1 MEKNWKKR
9 WMAGAMAFALCCT
22 TLLQTG
28 ASAVSAA
35 EVGGVSAQ
43 SETQI
48 EVQTETRPETQ
59 TEKNEEELIEETVAD
74 PELALMVTEGEAF
87 DIQNDFT
94 GLKLSDG
101 DHVELKKAAME
112 DGTVFDY
119 NHAGTYKCVYL
130 VTPASGE
137 AYLVARNI
145 TVTPREAETDGS
157 NGGQEQE
164 SGDDEPEAEPVLPTI
179 SPEDAAETLEEPEE
193 TEEPEEPEEE
203 EAEGF
208 SDEEPEDGSHQVDI
222 VQGNEFNIELDHED
236 GRYQT
241 GETVN
246 FSGDIPQGSLIAVG
260 TSLVE
265 ANQTENTEDLLY
277 AEVSYDEG
285 TNSFSFEMPEDDV
298 ALSVLYDQAEGGI
311 STVAASDGDLW
322 DDSTD
327 IEANTYYYY
336 SDGKLHPFDSVM
348 GQGGND
354 SYKYIRYKAGGKTY
368 TVYAYCMQHSK
379 QSPPSG
385 TTYKN
390 MVELDEGGDDRYLR
404 KAMFYGYGGPGWG
417 GTFNGYNIKSIMEK
431 YGCSSETRAMQ
442 HYLVD
447 YLYDGESGFGGSL
460 STTAKNMLKEIKAA
474 LAKMPDPTTMELTPG
489 LSASANGNQSPTFTW
504 KANAAFV
511 ITIHLENGVSL
522 VNETTGK
529 TGTGNVSVK
538 GGEKF
543 HLEATTQNIGS
554 LKGKYAITSNYPL
567 NFHAMLLKLANS
579 QDIGF
584 GYYTDTLELN
594 LEVDWPDEATVKI
607 IKKDKGSNALLA
619 GAVYGIYADEACTK
633 LIKEM
638 PATNAKGESE
648 VKITKTQDTVYLR
661 EISGPSGYV
670 LDTKAYGVKLVVGQT
685 ASKNLTDKE
694 QKGALTIYKEGE
706 VLTGATVTEDG
717 VTFAY
722 EKRKLKGAVYSVY
735 AGADIKSADGT
746 LIYKKGA
753 LVKDNLVTGDDGS
766 VTLKDLYL
774 GTYTITETKAPD
786 NYVCKGESKTVELVY
801 AGQTVE
807 VQTGSATFLNERQK
821 AAVSVEK
828 QDEETKN
835 PLSGGIY
842 GLYAAEDIKVDG
854 KTVVPKGTLIEKATT
869 GADGKAS
876 YKAELPINYSYS
888 IREIQA
894 PELYLRNSEDTYTF
908 NFKFT
913 NDKEEKVSFSH
924 TFTNKRVNATIDLV
938 KEDSETGNSA
948 QGDAVFEGAIYGLYA
963 REDVNHPDGRSGV
976 LYKKDEQVA
985 TLTTD
990 KEGKASVSN
999 LYLGKYYLKE
1009 ITPPA
1014 GYLLDEEEHDV
1025 NCDYEGDQVE
1035 TVKRNTVS
1043 KEDVIKQPF
1052 QLIKAADNDKT
1063 DADLLKGAGFSAYL
1077 ISSLTVKDD
1086 GSYDFT
1092 NATPIVLT
1100 EDGKTEMFTD
1110 ERGYACSI
1118 PIPYGRYIVRETT
1131 TPHNFMPVDD
1141 FIVTV
1146 TENSST
1152 PQVWRVL
1159 LDDEFKAKLKIVKQ
1173 DDETK
1178 QPVLLANTEF
1188 KVYDLDAKKYV
1199 EQVTT
1204 YPNTV
1209 VHKSYFTDE
1218 NGYLILPESLK
1229 CGNYRIEEVSAPDG
1243 YTQNTQYV
1251 EIKVDKNTAYQ
1262 MDSVSGDAIITVT
1275 YENHPVKGKLVIHK
1289 SGETLKSFKKDFVYE
1304 ETSLEGAEFEIYA
1317 AEDIF
1322 TPDHQVDEQGNRHVI
1337 YAKDTLVKTVTT
1349 NKNGEAVIKDLPLG
1363 KYRVK
1368 ETKAPAG
1375 FVLNPDS
1382 QEVSFIYKD
1391 QNTPEIEEKLEFSN
1405 ERQKVELSVEK
1416 QDAETGK
1423 ALKGANFGLYNKEA
1437 ISSGDKVIVK
1447 ADTLLQEI
1455 TSNEKGKA
1463 AFTLDLPLGR
1473 YYVKE
1478 LQAPAG
1484 YVSSDEILEFDATYQ
1499 GQNVKTIKL
1508 KSVKKNQPTTVE
1520 VTKADITTGTE
1531 LDGASMSVLDKDGN
1545 VIDSWTSVKDSPHV
1559 IKRLQVGKTY
1569 ILREELAPYGYL
1581 RATDVEFTISD
1592 TAEVQKVKMED
1603 EVPVAR
1609 LLVNKKGE
1617 FLDSV
1622 SLLDN
1627 AKGMIEHLFNYVTGN
1642 LTDVTFNVYA
1652 AEAIRAADGVSAD
1665 YYAADEL
1672 VGSITTDGNGIAQ
1685 MDNLPLGR
1693 YYIVEKETAH
1703 GYVLDNERRYV
1714 DLTYRDQDT
1723 PLVTYSADWQNA
1735 RQRVQVEVLKKEKD
1749 SDKVLSGAI
1758 FGLYAAD
1765 DIVSSKG
1772 KVLLAKDTL
1781 IELKTTDEDGKIQFV
1796 ADLPVDSRYYI
1807 KELAAPDGYVTDQ
1820 EPQEFTFEYQGSGT
1834 SVAEYAFTFEDE
1846 QTTVEL
1852 SKADLTDKKE
1862 LPGASL
1868 KVTDEDGNTVDE
1880 WVSKEEAHIIKGLIV
1895 GKKYKMT
1902 ETKPADGYVTA
1913 ESIEFTVENTKEV
1926 QKHQMLD
1933 DVTKVEISKKDITDS
1948 SEVPGAKLIILDKD
1962 GKKVESWTST
1972 DKPHMVEKL
1981 PVGEY
1986 TLREEQA
1993 PDGYLIAEDVK
2004 FTVKDTG
2011 KVQKVKMKDAHPY
2024 GKLVIKKTDSTSKAA
2039 LPGAEFELREKESGK
2054 VVEKL
2059 VTDKTGT
2066 ATSGKLPIATYKNG
2080 KVEKTVEYILVET
2093 KAPNGYELSSKKE
2106 EIRFEYKDGKTKVI
2120 EIVKEIK
2127 NTKSPSGST
2136 PTGNSPKTGDSTNI
2150 WLPILLA
2157 VLSACGIGG
2166 VIWYKK
2172 KKGN

>member
-1 MEKNWKKR
+1 M
-9 WMAGAMAFALCCT
+9 
-22 TLLQTG
+22 
-28 ASAVSAA
+28 
-35 EVGGVSAQ
+35 GGVSAQ

-48 EVQTETRPETQ
+48 EVQTETQTETQ
-59 TEKNEEELIEETVAD
+59 TEKSEEELIEETVAD

-94 GLKLSDG
+94 GLKLSEG

-164 SGDDEPEAEPVLPTI
+164 SGDDEPEADPVLPTI
-179 SPEDAAETLEEPEE
+179 SPEDAPETLEEPEE
-193 TEEPEEPEEE
+193 TEEPEEE

-298 ALSVLYDQAEGGI
+298 ALSVVYDQAEGGI
-311 STVAASDGDLW
+311 STMAASDGDLW

-633 LIKEM
+633 LIKKM

-735 AGADIKSADGT
+735 AGADIKAADGT

-774 GTYTITETKAPD
+774 GTYTVTETKAPD
-786 NYVCKGESKTVELVY
+786 NYVCKGESKNVELVY

-821 AAVSVEK
+821 AAVRVEK

-908 NFKFT
+908 TFKFT
-913 NDKEEKVSFSH
+913 NDKEEKVNFSH

-938 KEDSETGNSA
+938 KEDSKTGNSA

-963 REDVNHPDGRSGV
+963 REDINHPDGRSGV

-990 KEGKASVSN
+990 KAGKASVSN

-1009 ITPPA
+1009 ITPPV

-1146 TENSST
+1146 TENSTT

-1178 QPVLLANTEF
+1178 LPVLLANTEF

-1423 ALKGANFGLYNKEA
+1423 ALKGATFGLYNKEA
-1437 ISSGDKVIVK
+1437 ISSGDKVVVK

-1499 GQNVKTIKL
+1499 GQDVKTIKL

-1693 YYIVEKETAH
+1693 YYIVEKETSH
-1703 GYVLDNERRYV
+1703 GYVLDNEPRYV

-1993 PDGYLIAEDVK
+1993 PDGYLIAKDVK

-2024 GKLVIKKTDSTSKAA
+2024 GKLVIKKTDSTSKSA
-2039 LPGAEFELREKESGK
+2039 LSGAEFELREKESGK

-2066 ATSGKLPIATYKNG
+2066 AKSGKIPIATYKNG

>member
-48 EVQTETRPETQ
+48 EVQTETQTETQ
-59 TEKNEEELIEETVAD
+59 TEKSEEELIEETVAD

-164 SGDDEPEAEPVLPTI
+164 TGDDEPEADPVLPTI
-179 SPEDAAETLEEPEE
+179 SPEDAPETLEEPEE
-193 TEEPEEPEEE
+193 TEEPEEE

-241 GETVN
+241 GEMVN

-474 LAKMPDPTTMELTPG
+474 LSKMPDPTTMELTPG

-633 LIKEM
+633 LIKKM

-706 VLTGATVTEDG
+706 VLTGAAVTENG
-717 VTFAY
+717 VTFTY

-735 AGADIKSADGT
+735 AGADIKAADGT

-774 GTYTITETKAPD
+774 GTYTVTETKAPD
-786 NYVCKGESKTVELVY
+786 NYVCKGESKTIELVY

-821 AAVSVEK
+821 AAVRVEK

-908 NFKFT
+908 TFKFT
-913 NDKEEKVSFSH
+913 NDKEEKVNFSH

-938 KEDSETGNSA
+938 KEDSKTGNSA

-963 REDVNHPDGRSGV
+963 REDINHPDGRSGV

-990 KEGKASVSN
+990 NAGKASVSN

-1009 ITPPA
+1009 ITPPV

-1025 NCDYEGDQVE
+1025 NCNYEGDQVE

-1092 NATPIVLT
+1092 NATPTVLT

-1349 NKNGEAVIKDLPLG
+1349 NKNGEAVIKALPLG

-1405 ERQKVELSVEK
+1405 ERQKVKLSVEK

-1423 ALKGANFGLYNKEA
+1423 ALKGATFGLCNKEA

-1499 GQNVKTIKL
+1499 GQDVKTIKL
-1508 KSVKKNQPTTVE
+1508 KSVKKNRPTTVE

-1693 YYIVEKETAH
+1693 YYIVEKETSH
-1703 GYVLDNERRYV
+1703 GYVLDNEPRYV

-1735 RQRVQVEVLKKEKD
+1735 RQRIQVEVLKKEKD

-1781 IELKTTDEDGKIQFV
+1781 IELKTTDEDGKIRFV

-1807 KELAAPDGYVTDQ
+1807 KELSAPDGYVTDQ

-1846 QTTVEL
+1846 QTRVEL

-2024 GKLVIKKTDSTSKAA
+2024 GKLVIKKTDATSKAA

-2066 ATSGKLPIATYKNG
+2066 ATSGKIPIATYKNG

>member
-48 EVQTETRPETQ
+48 EVQTETQTEIQ
-59 TEKNEEELIEETVAD
+59 TEKSEEELIEETVAD

-164 SGDDEPEAEPVLPTI
+164 RGDDEPEADPVLPTI
-179 SPEDAAETLEEPEE
+179 SPEDAPETLEEPEE
-193 TEEPEEPEEE
+193 TEEPEEE

-208 SDEEPEDGSHQVDI
+208 SDEETEDGSHQVDI

-311 STVAASDGDLW
+311 STMAASDGDLW

-633 LIKEM
+633 LIKKM

-735 AGADIKSADGT
+735 AGADIKAADGT

-774 GTYTITETKAPD
+774 GTYTVTETKAPD

-807 VQTGSATFLNERQK
+807 VQTVSATFLNERQK
-821 AAVSVEK
+821 ATVRVEK

-908 NFKFT
+908 TFKFT
-913 NDKEEKVSFSH
+913 NDKEEKVNFSH

-963 REDVNHPDGRSGV
+963 REDINHPDGRSGV

-1009 ITPPA
+1009 ITPPV

-1025 NCDYEGDQVE
+1025 NCNYEGDQVE

-1188 KVYDLDAKKYV
+1188 KMYDLDAKKYV

-1304 ETSLEGAEFEIYA
+1304 EASLEGAEFEIYA

-1382 QEVSFIYKD
+1382 QEVAFIYKD

-1423 ALKGANFGLYNKEA
+1423 ALKGATFGLYNKEA
-1437 ISSGDKVIVK
+1437 ISSGDKVVVK

-1499 GQNVKTIKL
+1499 GQDVKTIKL

-1569 ILREELAPYGYL
+1569 ILREELASYGYL

-1693 YYIVEKETAH
+1693 YYIVEKETSH
-1703 GYVLDNERRYV
+1703 GYVLDNEPRYV

-1749 SDKVLSGAI
+1749 SDKVLYGAI

-2066 ATSGKLPIATYKNG
+2066 ATSGKIPIATYKNG

>member
-35 EVGGVSAQ
+35 EVGDVSAQ

-48 EVQTETRPETQ
+48 EVQTETQTETQ
-59 TEKNEEELIEETVAD
+59 TEKSEEELIEETVAD

-164 SGDDEPEAEPVLPTI
+164 SGDDEPEADPVLPTI
-179 SPEDAAETLEEPEE
+179 SPEDAPETLEEPEE
-193 TEEPEEPEEE
+193 TEEPEEE
-203 EAEGF
+203 EAEEF

-354 SYKYIRYKAGGKTY
+354 SYKYIRYKTGGKTY

-511 ITIHLENGVSL
+511 ITVHLENGVSL

-584 GYYTDTLELN
+584 GYYTDTLKLN

-633 LIKEM
+633 LIKKM

-735 AGADIKSADGT
+735 AGADIKAADGT

-774 GTYTITETKAPD
+774 GTYTVTETKAPD

-821 AAVSVEK
+821 AAVRVEK

-908 NFKFT
+908 TFKFT
-913 NDKEEKVSFSH
+913 NDKEEKVNFSH

-938 KEDSETGNSA
+938 KEDSKTGNSA

-963 REDVNHPDGRSGV
+963 REDINHPDGRSGV
-976 LYKKDEQVA
+976 LYKKNEQVA

-990 KEGKASVSN
+990 KAGKASVSN

-1009 ITPPA
+1009 ITPPV

-1092 NATPIVLT
+1092 NATPTVLT

-1178 QPVLLANTEF
+1178 QLVLLANTEF

-1423 ALKGANFGLYNKEA
+1423 TLKGATFGLYNKEA

-1499 GQNVKTIKL
+1499 GQDVKTIKL

-1703 GYVLDNERRYV
+1703 GYVLDNEPRYV

-1781 IELKTTDEDGKIQFV
+1781 IELKTTDEDGKIRFV

-1868 KVTDEDGNTVDE
+1868 KVTDEDENTVDE

-1933 DVTKVEISKKDITDS
+1933 DVTKVEISKKDIADS

-2039 LPGAEFELREKESGK
+2039 LPGAEFELREKENGK

-2066 ATSGKLPIATYKNG
+2066 ATSGKIPIATYKNG

>member
-48 EVQTETRPETQ
+48 EVQTETQTETQ
-59 TEKNEEELIEETVAD
+59 TEKSEEELIEETVAD

-94 GLKLSDG
+94 GLKLSEG

-164 SGDDEPEAEPVLPTI
+164 TGDDEPEADPVLPTI
-179 SPEDAAETLEEPEE
+179 SPEDAPETLEEPEE
-193 TEEPEEPEEE
+193 TEEPEEE
-203 EAEGF
+203 EAEEF

-298 ALSVLYDQAEGGI
+298 ALSVVYDQAEGGI
-311 STVAASDGDLW
+311 STMAASDGDLW

-633 LIKEM
+633 LIKKM

-735 AGADIKSADGT
+735 AGADIKAADGT

-774 GTYTITETKAPD
+774 GTYTVTETKAPD

-807 VQTGSATFLNERQK
+807 VQTVSATFLNERQK
-821 AAVSVEK
+821 AAVRVEK

-894 PELYLRNSEDTYTF
+894 PELYLRNSEDTYIFT
-908 NFKFT
+908 FKFT
-913 NDKEEKVSFSH
+913 NDKEEKVNFSH

-963 REDVNHPDGRSGV
+963 REDINHPDGRSGV

-985 TLTTD
+985 TLMTD

-1009 ITPPA
+1009 ITPPV

-1304 ETSLEGAEFEIYA
+1304 EASLEGAEFEIYA

-1375 FVLNPDS
+1375 FVLNPDN

-1423 ALKGANFGLYNKEA
+1423 ALKGATFGLYNKEA

-1499 GQNVKTIKL
+1499 GQDVKTIKL

-1693 YYIVEKETAH
+1693 YYIVEKETSH
-1703 GYVLDNERRYV
+1703 GYVLDNEPRYV

-1749 SDKVLSGAI
+1749 SDKVLYGAI

-1796 ADLPVDSRYYI
+1796 ADLPIDSRYYI

-2039 LPGAEFELREKESGK
+2039 LSGAEFELREKESGK

>member
-48 EVQTETRPETQ
+48 EVQTETQTEIQ
-59 TEKNEEELIEETVAD
+59 TEKSEEELIEETVAD

-94 GLKLSDG
+94 GLKLSEG

-164 SGDDEPEAEPVLPTI
+164 RGDDEPEADPVLPTI
-179 SPEDAAETLEEPEE
+179 SPEDAPETLEEPEE
-193 TEEPEEPEEE
+193 TEEPEEE

-208 SDEEPEDGSHQVDI
+208 SDEETEDGSHQVDI

-311 STVAASDGDLW
+311 STMAASDGDLW

-633 LIKEM
+633 LIKKM

-648 VKITKTQDTVYLR
+648 VNITKTQDTVYLR

-735 AGADIKSADGT
+735 AGADIKAADGT

-774 GTYTITETKAPD
+774 GTYTVTETKAPD

-807 VQTGSATFLNERQK
+807 VQTVSATFLNERQK
-821 AAVSVEK
+821 AAVRVEK

-908 NFKFT
+908 TFKFT
-913 NDKEEKVSFSH
+913 NDKEEKVNFSH

-963 REDVNHPDGRSGV
+963 REDINHPDGRSGV

-1009 ITPPA
+1009 ITPPV

-1025 NCDYEGDQVE
+1025 NCNYEGDQVE

-1229 CGNYRIEEVSAPDG
+1229 CGNYRIEEVRAPDG

-1304 ETSLEGAEFEIYA
+1304 EASLEGAEFEIYA

-1382 QEVSFIYKD
+1382 QEVAFIYKD

-1416 QDAETGK
+1416 RDAETGK
-1423 ALKGANFGLYNKEA
+1423 ALKGATFGLYNKEA

-1499 GQNVKTIKL
+1499 GQDVKTIKL

-1703 GYVLDNERRYV
+1703 GYVLDNEPRYV

-1796 ADLPVDSRYYI
+1796 ADLPIDSRYYI

-1834 SVAEYAFTFEDE
+1834 SVTEYAFTFEDE

-2039 LPGAEFELREKESGK
+2039 LSGAEFELREKESGK

-2066 ATSGKLPIATYKNG
+2066 ATSGKIPIATYKNG

>member
-48 EVQTETRPETQ
+48 EVQTETQTETQ
-59 TEKNEEELIEETVAD
+59 TEKSEEELIEETVAD

-94 GLKLSDG
+94 GLKLSEG

-164 SGDDEPEAEPVLPTI
+164 SGDDEPEADPVLPTI
-179 SPEDAAETLEEPEE
+179 SPEDAPETLEEPEE
-193 TEEPEEPEEE
+193 TEEPEEE
-203 EAEGF
+203 EAEEF

-298 ALSVLYDQAEGGI
+298 ALSVVYDQAEGGI
-311 STVAASDGDLW
+311 STMAASDGDLW

-511 ITIHLENGVSL
+511 ITVHLENGVSL

-633 LIKEM
+633 LIKKM

-735 AGADIKSADGT
+735 AGADIKAADGT

-774 GTYTITETKAPD
+774 GTYTVTETKAPD

-807 VQTGSATFLNERQK
+807 VQTVSATFLNERQK
-821 AAVSVEK
+821 AAVRVEK

-908 NFKFT
+908 TFKFT
-913 NDKEEKVSFSH
+913 NDKEEKVNFSH

-963 REDVNHPDGRSGV
+963 REDINHPDGRSGV

-1009 ITPPA
+1009 ITPPV

-1229 CGNYRIEEVSAPDG
+1229 CGNYRIEEVRAPDG

-1304 ETSLEGAEFEIYA
+1304 EASLEGAEFEIYA

-1423 ALKGANFGLYNKEA
+1423 ALKGATFGLYNKEA

-1499 GQNVKTIKL
+1499 GQDVKTIKL

-1693 YYIVEKETAH
+1693 YYIVEKETSH
-1703 GYVLDNERRYV
+1703 GYVLDNEPRYV

-1796 ADLPVDSRYYI
+1796 ADLPIDSRYYI

-2039 LPGAEFELREKESGK
+2039 LSGAEFELREKESGK

>member
-48 EVQTETRPETQ
+48 EVQTETQ
-59 TEKNEEELIEETVAD
+59 TEKSEEELIEETVVD

-130 VTPASGE
+130 VTPVSGE

-164 SGDDEPEAEPVLPTI
+164 SGDDEPEADPVLPTI
-179 SPEDAAETLEEPEE
+179 SPEDAPETLEEPEE
-193 TEEPEEPEEE
+193 TEEPEEE

-208 SDEEPEDGSHQVDI
+208 SDEETEDGSHQVDI

-246 FSGDIPQGSLIAVG
+246 FSGDIPQGNLIAVG

-311 STVAASDGDLW
+311 STMAASDGDLW

-619 GAVYGIYADEACTK
+619 GAVYGIYADEVCTK
-633 LIKEM
+633 LIKKM

-694 QKGALTIYKEGE
+694 QKGALTIYKEGK

-717 VTFAY
+717 VTFTY

-735 AGADIKSADGT
+735 AGADIKAADGT

-774 GTYTITETKAPD
+774 GTYTVTETKAPD

-807 VQTGSATFLNERQK
+807 VQTVSATFLNERQK
-821 AAVSVEK
+821 AAVRVEK

-908 NFKFT
+908 TFKFT
-913 NDKEEKVSFSH
+913 NDKEEKVNFSH

-963 REDVNHPDGRSGV
+963 REDINHPDGRSGV

-1009 ITPPA
+1009 ITPPV

-1025 NCDYEGDQVE
+1025 NCNYEGDQVE

-1152 PQVWRVL
+1152 PQIWRVL

-1229 CGNYRIEEVSAPDG
+1229 CGNYRIEEVRAPDG

-1304 ETSLEGAEFEIYA
+1304 EASLEGAEFEIYA

-1382 QEVSFIYKD
+1382 QEVAFIYKD

-1416 QDAETGK
+1416 RDAETGK
-1423 ALKGANFGLYNKEA
+1423 ALKGATFGLYNKEA

-1499 GQNVKTIKL
+1499 GQDVKTIKL

-1703 GYVLDNERRYV
+1703 GYVLDNEPRYV

-1796 ADLPVDSRYYI
+1796 ADLPIDSRYYI

-2039 LPGAEFELREKESGK
+2039 LSGAEFELREKESGK

>member
-35 EVGGVSAQ
+35 DVGGVSAQ

-48 EVQTETRPETQ
+48 EVQTETQTETQ
-59 TEKNEEELIEETVAD
+59 TEKSEEELIEETVAD

-164 SGDDEPEAEPVLPTI
+164 TGDDEPEADPVLPTI
-179 SPEDAAETLEEPEE
+179 SPEDAPETLEEPEE
-193 TEEPEEPEEE
+193 TEEPEEE

-474 LAKMPDPTTMELTPG
+474 LSKMPDPTTMELTPG

-543 HLEATTQNIGS
+543 HLKATTQNIGS

-594 LEVDWPDEATVKI
+594 LEVDWPDESTVKI

-633 LIKEM
+633 LIKKM

-735 AGADIKSADGT
+735 AGADIKAADGT

-774 GTYTITETKAPD
+774 GTYTVTEMKAPD

-807 VQTGSATFLNERQK
+807 VQTGSATFFNERQK
-821 AAVSVEK
+821 AAVRVEK

-908 NFKFT
+908 TFKFT
-913 NDKEEKVSFSH
+913 NDKEEKVNFSY

-938 KEDSETGNSA
+938 KEDSKTGNSA

-963 REDVNHPDGRSGV
+963 REDINHPDGRSGV

-990 KEGKASVSN
+990 KAGKASVSN

-1009 ITPPA
+1009 ITPPV

-1025 NCDYEGDQVE
+1025 NCNYEGDQVE

-1423 ALKGANFGLYNKEA
+1423 ALKGATFGLYNKEA

-1473 YYVKE
+1473 YYLKE

-1499 GQNVKTIKL
+1499 GQDVKTIKL

-1693 YYIVEKETAH
+1693 YYIVEKETSH
-1703 GYVLDNERRYV
+1703 GYVLDNEPRYV

-1781 IELKTTDEDGKIQFV
+1781 IELKTTDEEGKIQFA

-2039 LPGAEFELREKESGK
+2039 LSGAEFELREKESGK

-2066 ATSGKLPIATYKNG
+2066 ATSGKIPIATYKNG

>member
-48 EVQTETRPETQ
+48 EVQTETQTETQ
-59 TEKNEEELIEETVAD
+59 TEKSEEELIEETVAD

-94 GLKLSDG
+94 GLKLSEG

-157 NGGQEQE
+157 NSGQEQE
-164 SGDDEPEAEPVLPTI
+164 SGDDEPEADPVLPTI
-179 SPEDAAETLEEPEE
+179 SPEDAPETLEEPEE
-193 TEEPEEPEEE
+193 TEEPEEE
-203 EAEGF
+203 EAEEF
-208 SDEEPEDGSHQVDI
+208 SDEETEDGSHQVDI

-633 LIKEM
+633 LIKKM

-735 AGADIKSADGT
+735 AGADIKAADGT

-774 GTYTITETKAPD
+774 GTYTVTETKAPD

-807 VQTGSATFLNERQK
+807 VQTVSATFLNERQK
-821 AAVSVEK
+821 ATVRVEK

-908 NFKFT
+908 TFKFT
-913 NDKEEKVSFSH
+913 NDKEEKVNFSY

-938 KEDSETGNSA
+938 KEDSKTGNSA

-963 REDVNHPDGRSGV
+963 REDINHPDGRSGV

-990 KEGKASVSN
+990 KAGKASVSN

-1009 ITPPA
+1009 ITPPV

-1025 NCDYEGDQVE
+1025 NCNYEGDQVE

-1146 TENSST
+1146 TENSTT

-1178 QPVLLANTEF
+1178 LPVLLANTEF

-1423 ALKGANFGLYNKEA
+1423 ALKGATFGLYNKEA
-1437 ISSGDKVIVK
+1437 ISSGDKVVVK

-1499 GQNVKTIKL
+1499 GQDVKTIKL

-1559 IKRLQVGKTY
+1559 IKRLQVRKTY

-1703 GYVLDNERRYV
+1703 GYVLDNEPRYV

-1962 GKKVESWTST
+1962 GKKVESWTSK

-2039 LPGAEFELREKESGK
+2039 LSGAEFELREKESGK

-2066 ATSGKLPIATYKNG
+2066 ATSGKIPIATYKNG

>member
-48 EVQTETRPETQ
+48 EVQTETQTETQ
-59 TEKNEEELIEETVAD
+59 TEKSEEELIEETVAD

-164 SGDDEPEAEPVLPTI
+164 TGDDEPEADPVLPTI
-179 SPEDAAETLEEPEE
+179 SPEDAPETLEEPEE
-193 TEEPEEPEEE
+193 TEEPEEE
-203 EAEGF
+203 EAEEF
-208 SDEEPEDGSHQVDI
+208 SDEETEDGSHQVDI

-311 STVAASDGDLW
+311 STMAASDGDLW

-354 SYKYIRYKAGGKTY
+354 SYKYIRYKAGRKTY

-633 LIKEM
+633 LIKKM

-735 AGADIKSADGT
+735 AGADIKAADGT

-774 GTYTITETKAPD
+774 GTYTVTETKAPD

-807 VQTGSATFLNERQK
+807 VQTVSATFLNERQK
-821 AAVSVEK
+821 ATVRVEK

-894 PELYLRNSEDTYTF
+894 PELYLRNSEDTYIFT
-908 NFKFT
+908 FKFT
-913 NDKEEKVSFSH
+913 NDKEEKVNFSH

-963 REDVNHPDGRSGV
+963 REDINHPDGRSGV

-985 TLTTD
+985 TLMTD

-1009 ITPPA
+1009 ITPPV

-1025 NCDYEGDQVE
+1025 NCNYEGDQVE

-1131 TPHNFMPVDD
+1131 TPHNFMPIDD

-1423 ALKGANFGLYNKEA
+1423 ALKGATFGLYNKEA

-1499 GQNVKTIKL
+1499 GQDVKTIKL

-1693 YYIVEKETAH
+1693 YYIVEKETSH
-1703 GYVLDNERRYV
+1703 GYVLDNEPRYV

-1749 SDKVLSGAI
+1749 SDKVLYGAI

-1807 KELAAPDGYVTDQ
+1807 KELAAPEGYVTDQ

-1962 GKKVESWTST
+1962 GKKVESWTSK

-2039 LPGAEFELREKESGK
+2039 LSGAEFELREKESGK

-2066 ATSGKLPIATYKNG
+2066 ATSGKIPIATYKNG

>member
-48 EVQTETRPETQ
+48 EVQTETQTETQ
-59 TEKNEEELIEETVAD
+59 TEKSEEELIEETVAD
-74 PELALMVTEGEAF
+74 PELALTVTEGEAF

-94 GLKLSDG
+94 GLKLSEG

-164 SGDDEPEAEPVLPTI
+164 SGDDEPEADPVLPTI
-179 SPEDAAETLEEPEE
+179 SPEDAPETLEEPEE
-193 TEEPEEPEEE
+193 TEEQEEE
-203 EAEGF
+203 EAEEF

-298 ALSVLYDQAEGGI
+298 ALSVVYDQAEGGI
-311 STVAASDGDLW
+311 STMAASDGDLW

-633 LIKEM
+633 LIKKM

-735 AGADIKSADGT
+735 AGADIKAADGT

-774 GTYTITETKAPD
+774 GTYTVTETKAPD

-807 VQTGSATFLNERQK
+807 VQTVSATFLNERQK
-821 AAVSVEK
+821 AAVRVEK

-908 NFKFT
+908 TFKFT
-913 NDKEEKVSFSH
+913 NDKEEKVNFSH

-963 REDVNHPDGRSGV
+963 REDINHPDGRSGV

-1009 ITPPA
+1009 ITPPV

-1423 ALKGANFGLYNKEA
+1423 ALKGATFGLYNKEA

-1499 GQNVKTIKL
+1499 GQDVKTIKL

-1703 GYVLDNERRYV
+1703 GYVLDNEPRYV

-1781 IELKTTDEDGKIQFV
+1781 IELKTTDEDGKIRFV

-2039 LPGAEFELREKESGK
+2039 LSGAEFELREKESGK

-2066 ATSGKLPIATYKNG
+2066 ATSGKIPIATYKNG

>member
-48 EVQTETRPETQ
+48 EVQTETQTETQ
-59 TEKNEEELIEETVAD
+59 TEKSEEELIEETVAD

-94 GLKLSDG
+94 GLKLSEG

-164 SGDDEPEAEPVLPTI
+164 SGDDEPEADPVLPTI
-179 SPEDAAETLEEPEE
+179 SPEDAPETLEEPEE
-193 TEEPEEPEEE
+193 TEEPEEE
-203 EAEGF
+203 EAEEF

-311 STVAASDGDLW
+311 STMAASDGDLW

-489 LSASANGNQSPTFTW
+489 LSASTNGNQSPTFTW

-633 LIKEM
+633 LIKKM

-706 VLTGATVTEDG
+706 VLTGAAVTENG
-717 VTFAY
+717 VTFTY

-735 AGADIKSADGT
+735 AGADIKAADGT

-774 GTYTITETKAPD
+774 GTYTVTETKAPD

-821 AAVSVEK
+821 AAVRVEK

-842 GLYAAEDIKVDG
+842 GLYAAEDIKIDG
-854 KTVVPKGTLIEKATT
+854 KTAVPKGTLIEKATT

-963 REDVNHPDGRSGV
+963 REDINHPDGRSGV

-1009 ITPPA
+1009 ITPPV

-1025 NCDYEGDQVE
+1025 NCNYEGDQVE

-1349 NKNGEAVIKDLPLG
+1349 DKNGEAVIKDLPLG

-1368 ETKAPAG
+1368 ETKTPAG

-1423 ALKGANFGLYNKEA
+1423 ALKGATFGLYNKEA

-1499 GQNVKTIKL
+1499 GQDVKTIKL

-1703 GYVLDNERRYV
+1703 GYVLDNEPRYV

-2039 LPGAEFELREKESGK
+2039 LSGAEFELREKESGK

-2066 ATSGKLPIATYKNG
+2066 ATSGKIPIATYKNG

>member
-48 EVQTETRPETQ
+48 EVQTETQTETQ
-59 TEKNEEELIEETVAD
+59 TEKSEEELIEETVAD

-94 GLKLSDG
+94 GLKLSEG

-164 SGDDEPEAEPVLPTI
+164 SGDDEPEADPVLPTI
-179 SPEDAAETLEEPEE
+179 SPEDAPETLEEPEE
-193 TEEPEEPEEE
+193 TEEPEEE
-203 EAEGF
+203 EAEEF
-208 SDEEPEDGSHQVDI
+208 SDEEPKDGSHQVDI

-298 ALSVLYDQAEGGI
+298 ALSVVYDQAEGGI
-311 STVAASDGDLW
+311 STMAASDGDLW

-354 SYKYIRYKAGGKTY
+354 SYKYIRYKAGRKTY

-633 LIKEM
+633 LIKKM

-735 AGADIKSADGT
+735 AGADIKAADGT

-774 GTYTITETKAPD
+774 GTYTVTETKAPD

-807 VQTGSATFLNERQK
+807 VQTVSATFLNERQK
-821 AAVSVEK
+821 AAVRVEK

-908 NFKFT
+908 TFKFT
-913 NDKEEKVSFSH
+913 NDKEEKVNFSH

-963 REDVNHPDGRSGV
+963 REDINHPDGRSGV

-1009 ITPPA
+1009 ITPPV

-1025 NCDYEGDQVE
+1025 NCNYEGDQVE

-1229 CGNYRIEEVSAPDG
+1229 CGNYRIEEVRAPDG

-1416 QDAETGK
+1416 QDAEIGK
-1423 ALKGANFGLYNKEA
+1423 ALKGATFGLYNKEA
-1437 ISSGDKVIVK
+1437 ISSGDKVVVK

-1499 GQNVKTIKL
+1499 GQDVKTIKL

-1693 YYIVEKETAH
+1693 YYIVEKETSH
-1703 GYVLDNERRYV
+1703 GYVLDNEPRYV

-1820 EPQEFTFEYQGSGT
+1820 EPQKFTFEYQGSGT

-1993 PDGYLIAEDVK
+1993 PDGYLIAKDVK

-2024 GKLVIKKTDSTSKAA
+2024 GKLVIKKTDSTSKSA
-2039 LPGAEFELREKESGK
+2039 LSGAEFELREKESGK

-2066 ATSGKLPIATYKNG
+2066 ATSGKIPIATYKNG
-2080 KVEKTVEYILVET
+2080 KVEKTVKYILVET
-2093 KAPNGYELSSKKE
+2093 KAPNGYELSSKEE

>member
-164 SGDDEPEAEPVLPTI
+164 SGDDEPEADPVLPTI
-179 SPEDAAETLEEPEE
+179 SPEDAPETLEEPEE
-193 TEEPEEPEEE
+193 TEEPEEE
-203 EAEGF
+203 EAEEF
-208 SDEEPEDGSHQVDI
+208 SDEEPEDGSHQVGI

-298 ALSVLYDQAEGGI
+298 ALSVVYDQAEGGI
-311 STVAASDGDLW
+311 STMAASDGDLW

-633 LIKEM
+633 LIKKM

-735 AGADIKSADGT
+735 AGADIKAADGT

-774 GTYTITETKAPD
+774 GTYTVTETKAPD

-807 VQTGSATFLNERQK
+807 VQTVSATFLNERQK
-821 AAVSVEK
+821 AAVRVEK

-908 NFKFT
+908 TFKFT
-913 NDKEEKVSFSH
+913 NDKEEKVNFSH

-963 REDVNHPDGRSGV
+963 REDINHPDGRSGV

-1009 ITPPA
+1009 ITPPV

-1025 NCDYEGDQVE
+1025 NCNYEGDQVE

-1229 CGNYRIEEVSAPDG
+1229 CGNYRIEEVRAPDG

-1304 ETSLEGAEFEIYA
+1304 EASLEGAEFEIYA

-1382 QEVSFIYKD
+1382 QEVAFIYKD

-1416 QDAETGK
+1416 RDAETGK
-1423 ALKGANFGLYNKEA
+1423 ALKGATFGLYNKEA

-1499 GQNVKTIKL
+1499 GQDVKTIKL

-1627 AKGMIEHLFNYVTGN
+1627 AKGMIEHLFNYVIGN

-1703 GYVLDNERRYV
+1703 GYVLDNEPRYV

-1796 ADLPVDSRYYI
+1796 ADLPIDSRYYI

-2039 LPGAEFELREKESGK
+2039 LSGAEFELREKESGK

>member
-48 EVQTETRPETQ
+48 EVQTETQTETQ
-59 TEKNEEELIEETVAD
+59 TEKSEEELIEETVAD

-164 SGDDEPEAEPVLPTI
+164 SGDDEPEADPVLPTI
-179 SPEDAAETLEEPEE
+179 SPEDAPETLEEPEE
-193 TEEPEEPEEE
+193 TEEPEEE
-203 EAEGF
+203 EAEEF

-298 ALSVLYDQAEGGI
+298 ALSVVYDQAEGGI
-311 STVAASDGDLW
+311 STMAASDGDLW

-354 SYKYIRYKAGGKTY
+354 SYKYIRYKAGRKTY

-511 ITIHLENGVSL
+511 IMIHLENGVSL

-633 LIKEM
+633 LIKKM

-735 AGADIKSADGT
+735 AGADIKAADGT

-774 GTYTITETKAPD
+774 GTYTVTETKAPD

-807 VQTGSATFLNERQK
+807 VQTVSATFLNERQK
-821 AAVSVEK
+821 AAVRVEK

-908 NFKFT
+908 TFKFT
-913 NDKEEKVSFSH
+913 NDKEEKVNFSH

-938 KEDSETGNSA
+938 KEDSETENSA

-963 REDVNHPDGRSGV
+963 REDINHPDGRSGV

-1009 ITPPA
+1009 ITPPV

-1146 TENSST
+1146 TENSTT

-1178 QPVLLANTEF
+1178 LPVLLANTEF

-1218 NGYLILPESLK
+1218 NGYLILPESIK

-1423 ALKGANFGLYNKEA
+1423 ALKGATFGLYNKEA
-1437 ISSGDKVIVK
+1437 ISSGDKVVVK
-1447 ADTLLQEI
+1447 ADTLLQQI

-1499 GQNVKTIKL
+1499 GQDVKTIKL

-1559 IKRLQVGKTY
+1559 IKRLQVRKTY

-1703 GYVLDNERRYV
+1703 GYVLDNEPRYV

-1962 GKKVESWTST
+1962 GKKVESWTSK

-2039 LPGAEFELREKESGK
+2039 LSGAEFELREKESGK

-2066 ATSGKLPIATYKNG
+2066 ATSGKIPIATYKNG
-2080 KVEKTVEYILVET
+2080 KVEKTVEYILVDT

>member
-48 EVQTETRPETQ
+48 EVQTETQTETQ
-59 TEKNEEELIEETVAD
+59 TEKSEEELIEETVAD

-94 GLKLSDG
+94 GLKLSEG

-164 SGDDEPEAEPVLPTI
+164 SGDDEPEADPVLPTI
-179 SPEDAAETLEEPEE
+179 SPEDAPETLEEPEE
-193 TEEPEEPEEE
+193 TEEPEEE
-203 EAEGF
+203 EAEEF

-298 ALSVLYDQAEGGI
+298 ALSVVYDQAEGGI
-311 STVAASDGDLW
+311 STMAASDGDLW

-354 SYKYIRYKAGGKTY
+354 SYKYIRYKTGGKTY

-511 ITIHLENGVSL
+511 ITVHLENGVSL

-633 LIKEM
+633 LIKKM

-670 LDTKAYGVKLVVGQT
+670 LDTKAYGVKLIVGQT

-735 AGADIKSADGT
+735 AGADIKAADGT

-774 GTYTITETKAPD
+774 GTYTVTETKAPD
-786 NYVCKGESKTVELVY
+786 NYVCKGESKNVELVY

-821 AAVSVEK
+821 AAVRMEK

-908 NFKFT
+908 TFKFT
-913 NDKEEKVSFSH
+913 NDKEEKVNFSH

-938 KEDSETGNSA
+938 KEDSKTGNSA

-963 REDVNHPDGRSGV
+963 REDINHPDGRSGV

-990 KEGKASVSN
+990 KAGKASVSN

-1009 ITPPA
+1009 ITPPV

-1025 NCDYEGDQVE
+1025 NCNYEGDQVE

-1349 NKNGEAVIKDLPLG
+1349 DKNGEAVIKDLPLG

-1368 ETKAPAG
+1368 ETKTPAG

-1423 ALKGANFGLYNKEA
+1423 TLKGATFGLYNKEA

-1499 GQNVKTIKL
+1499 GQDVKTIKL

-1703 GYVLDNERRYV
+1703 GYVLDNEPRYV

-1868 KVTDEDGNTVDE
+1868 KVTDENGNTVDE

-2039 LPGAEFELREKESGK
+2039 LSGAEFELREKESGK

-2066 ATSGKLPIATYKNG
+2066 ATSGKIPIATYKNG

-2172 KKGN
+2172 KKEN

>member
-48 EVQTETRPETQ
+48 EVQTETQTETQ
-59 TEKNEEELIEETVAD
+59 TEKSEEELIEETVAD

-94 GLKLSDG
+94 GLKLSEG

-164 SGDDEPEAEPVLPTI
+164 SGDDEPEADPVLPTI
-179 SPEDAAETLEEPEE
+179 SPEDAPETLEEPEE
-193 TEEPEEPEEE
+193 TEEPEEE
-203 EAEGF
+203 EAEEF
-208 SDEEPEDGSHQVDI
+208 SDEEPKDGSHQVDI

-298 ALSVLYDQAEGGI
+298 ALSVVYDQAEGGI
-311 STVAASDGDLW
+311 STMAASDGDLW

-633 LIKEM
+633 LIKKM

-735 AGADIKSADGT
+735 AGADIKAADGT

-774 GTYTITETKAPD
+774 GTYTVTETKAPD

-807 VQTGSATFLNERQK
+807 VQTVSATFLNERQK
-821 AAVSVEK
+821 AAVRVEK

-908 NFKFT
+908 TFKFT
-913 NDKEEKVSFSH
+913 NDKEEKVNFSH

-963 REDVNHPDGRSGV
+963 REDINHPDGRSGV

-1009 ITPPA
+1009 ITPPV

-1025 NCDYEGDQVE
+1025 NCNYEGDQVE

-1229 CGNYRIEEVSAPDG
+1229 CGNYRIEEVRAPDG

-1416 QDAETGK
+1416 QDAEIGK
-1423 ALKGANFGLYNKEA
+1423 ALKGATFGLYNKEA
-1437 ISSGDKVIVK
+1437 ISSGDKVVVK

-1499 GQNVKTIKL
+1499 GQDVKTIKL
-1508 KSVKKNQPTTVE
+1508 KSVKKNRPTTVE

-1693 YYIVEKETAH
+1693 YYIVEKETSH
-1703 GYVLDNERRYV
+1703 GYVLDNEPRYV

-1781 IELKTTDEDGKIQFV
+1781 IELKTTDEEGKIQFV

-1820 EPQEFTFEYQGSGT
+1820 EPQKFTFEYQGSGT

-1993 PDGYLIAEDVK
+1993 PDGYLIAKDVK

-2024 GKLVIKKTDSTSKAA
+2024 GKLVIKKTDSTSKSA
-2039 LPGAEFELREKESGK
+2039 LSGAEFELREKESGK

-2066 ATSGKLPIATYKNG
+2066 AKSGKIPIATYKNG

-2093 KAPNGYELSSKKE
+2093 KAPNGYELSSKEE

>member
-48 EVQTETRPETQ
+48 EVQTETQTETQ
-59 TEKNEEELIEETVAD
+59 TEKSEEELIEETVAD
-74 PELALMVTEGEAF
+74 PELALTVTEGEAF

-164 SGDDEPEAEPVLPTI
+164 TGDDEPEADPVLPTI
-179 SPEDAAETLEEPEE
+179 SPEDAPETLEEPEE
-193 TEEPEEPEEE
+193 TEEPEEE

-208 SDEEPEDGSHQVDI
+208 SDEETEDGSHQVDI

-489 LSASANGNQSPTFTW
+489 LSASTNGNQSPTFTW

-554 LKGKYAITSNYPL
+554 LKGKYAITSNYSL

-633 LIKEM
+633 LIKKM

-706 VLTGATVTEDG
+706 VLTGAAVTENG
-717 VTFAY
+717 VTFTY

-735 AGADIKSADGT
+735 AGADIKAADGT

-774 GTYTITETKAPD
+774 GTYTVTETKAPD
-786 NYVCKGESKTVELVY
+786 NYVCKKESKTVELVY

-821 AAVSVEK
+821 AAVRVEK

-842 GLYAAEDIKVDG
+842 GLYAAEDIKIDG
-854 KTVVPKGTLIEKATT
+854 KTTVPKGTLIEKATT

-894 PELYLRNSEDTYTF
+894 PELYLRNSEDTYIFT
-908 NFKFT
+908 FKFT
-913 NDKEEKVSFSH
+913 NDKEEKVNFSH

-963 REDVNHPDGRSGV
+963 REDINHPDGRSGV

-1009 ITPPA
+1009 ITPPV

-1025 NCDYEGDQVE
+1025 NCNYEGDQVE

-1262 MDSVSGDAIITVT
+1262 MDSVSGDAIITMT

-1304 ETSLEGAEFEIYA
+1304 EASLEGAEFEIYA

-1423 ALKGANFGLYNKEA
+1423 ALKGATFGLYNKEA

-1499 GQNVKTIKL
+1499 GQDVKTIKL

-1703 GYVLDNERRYV
+1703 GYVLDNEPRYV

-1868 KVTDEDGNTVDE
+1868 KVTDENGNTVDE

-2039 LPGAEFELREKESGK
+2039 LSGAEFELREKESGK

-2066 ATSGKLPIATYKNG
+2066 ATSGKIPIATYKNG

-2093 KAPNGYELSSKKE
+2093 KAPNGYALSSKKE

>member
-48 EVQTETRPETQ
+48 EVQTETQTETQ
-59 TEKNEEELIEETVAD
+59 TEKSEEELIEETVAD
-74 PELALMVTEGEAF
+74 PELALTVTEGEAF

-94 GLKLSDG
+94 GLKLSEG

-164 SGDDEPEAEPVLPTI
+164 TGDDEPEADPVLPTI
-179 SPEDAAETLEEPEE
+179 SPEDAPETLEEPEE
-193 TEEPEEPEEE
+193 TEEPKEE
-203 EAEGF
+203 EAERF
-208 SDEEPEDGSHQVDI
+208 SDEETEDGSHQVDI

-489 LSASANGNQSPTFTW
+489 LSASTNGNQSPTFTW

-633 LIKEM
+633 LIKKM

-685 ASKNLTDKE
+685 ASKNLKDKE
-694 QKGALTIYKEGE
+694 QKGAFTIYKEGE
-706 VLTGATVTEDG
+706 VLTGAAVTENG
-717 VTFAY
+717 VTFTY

-735 AGADIKSADGT
+735 AGADIKAADGT

-774 GTYTITETKAPD
+774 GTYTVTETKAPD

-821 AAVSVEK
+821 AAVRVEK

-908 NFKFT
+908 IFKFT
-913 NDKEEKVSFSH
+913 NDKEEKVNFSH

-938 KEDSETGNSA
+938 KEDSETGNGA

-963 REDVNHPDGRSGV
+963 REDINHPDGRSGV

-1009 ITPPA
+1009 ITPPV

-1025 NCDYEGDQVE
+1025 NCNYEGDQVE

-1146 TENSST
+1146 TENSTT

-1229 CGNYRIEEVSAPDG
+1229 CGNYRIEEVRAPDG

-1368 ETKAPAG
+1368 ETKATSG

-1423 ALKGANFGLYNKEA
+1423 ALKGATFGLYNKEA

-1473 YYVKE
+1473 YYLKE

-1499 GQNVKTIKL
+1499 GQDVKTIKL
-1508 KSVKKNQPTTVE
+1508 KSVKKNRPTTVE

-1703 GYVLDNERRYV
+1703 GYVLDNEPRYV

-1781 IELKTTDEDGKIQFV
+1781 IELKTTDEEGKIQFV

-2004 FTVKDTG
+2004 FTVKDTR
-2011 KVQKVKMKDAHPY
+2011 KIQKVKMKDAHPY

-2039 LPGAEFELREKESGK
+2039 LSGAEFELREKESGE

-2066 ATSGKLPIATYKNG
+2066 ATSGKIPIATYKNG

-2136 PTGNSPKTGDSTNI
+2136 PTGNSPKIGDSTNI

>member
-48 EVQTETRPETQ
+48 EVQTETQTETQ
-59 TEKNEEELIEETVAD
+59 TEKSEEELIEETVAD

-94 GLKLSDG
+94 GLKLSEG

-164 SGDDEPEAEPVLPTI
+164 SGDDEPEADPVLPTI
-179 SPEDAAETLEEPEE
+179 SPEDAPETLEEPEE
-193 TEEPEEPEEE
+193 TEEPEEE
-203 EAEGF
+203 EAEEF

-298 ALSVLYDQAEGGI
+298 ALSVVYDQAEGGI
-311 STVAASDGDLW
+311 STMAASDGDLW

-489 LSASANGNQSPTFTW
+489 LSASANENQSPTFTW

-633 LIKEM
+633 LIKKM

-735 AGADIKSADGT
+735 AGADIKAADGT

-774 GTYTITETKAPD
+774 GTYTVTETKAPD

-807 VQTGSATFLNERQK
+807 VQTVSATFLNERQK
-821 AAVSVEK
+821 AAVRVEK

-908 NFKFT
+908 TFKFT
-913 NDKEEKVSFSH
+913 NDKEEKVNFSH

-963 REDVNHPDGRSGV
+963 REDINHPDGRSGV

-1009 ITPPA
+1009 ITPPV

-1025 NCDYEGDQVE
+1025 NCNYEGDQVE

-1229 CGNYRIEEVSAPDG
+1229 CGNYRIEEVRAPDG

-1382 QEVSFIYKD
+1382 QEVAFIYKD

-1416 QDAETGK
+1416 RDAETGK
-1423 ALKGANFGLYNKEA
+1423 ALKGATFGLYNKEA

-1499 GQNVKTIKL
+1499 GQDVKTIKL

-1703 GYVLDNERRYV
+1703 GYVLDNEPRYV

-1796 ADLPVDSRYYI
+1796 ADLPIDSRYYI

-1868 KVTDEDGNTVDE
+1868 KVTDEGGNTVDE

-2039 LPGAEFELREKESGK
+2039 LSGAEFELREKESGK

>member
-48 EVQTETRPETQ
+48 EVQTETQ
-59 TEKNEEELIEETVAD
+59 TEKSEEELIEETVAD
-74 PELALMVTEGEAF
+74 LELALMVTEGEAF

-94 GLKLSDG
+94 GLKLSEG

-164 SGDDEPEAEPVLPTI
+164 SGDDEPEAAPVLPTI
-179 SPEDAAETLEEPEE
+179 SPEDAPETLEEPEE
-193 TEEPEEPEEE
+193 TEEPEEE
-203 EAEGF
+203 EAEEF

-354 SYKYIRYKAGGKTY
+354 SYKYIRYKVGGKTY

-633 LIKEM
+633 LIKKM

-670 LDTKAYGVKLVVGQT
+670 LDTKAYGVKLIVGQT

-735 AGADIKSADGT
+735 AGADIKAADGT

-774 GTYTITETKAPD
+774 GTYTVTETKAPD
-786 NYVCKGESKTVELVY
+786 NYVCKGESKNVELVY

-821 AAVSVEK
+821 AAVRVEK

-854 KTVVPKGTLIEKATT
+854 KTVVPKGTLIERATT

-948 QGDAVFEGAIYGLYA
+948 QGDAVFEGAIYGLYV
-963 REDVNHPDGRSGV
+963 REDINHPDGRSGV

-1009 ITPPA
+1009 ITPPV

-1025 NCDYEGDQVE
+1025 NCNYEGDQVE

-1229 CGNYRIEEVSAPDG
+1229 CGNYRIEEVRAPDG

-1304 ETSLEGAEFEIYA
+1304 EASLEGAEFEIYA

-1382 QEVSFIYKD
+1382 QEVAFIYKD

-1416 QDAETGK
+1416 RDAETGK
-1423 ALKGANFGLYNKEA
+1423 ALKGATFGLYNKEA

-1499 GQNVKTIKL
+1499 GQDVKTIKL
-1508 KSVKKNQPTTVE
+1508 KSVKKNRPTTVE

-1703 GYVLDNERRYV
+1703 GYVLDNEPRYV

-1796 ADLPVDSRYYI
+1796 ADLPIDSRYYI

-2039 LPGAEFELREKESGK
+2039 LSGAEFELREKESGK

-2136 PTGNSPKTGDSTNI
+2136 PTGNSTKTGDSTNI

>member
-48 EVQTETRPETQ
+48 EVQTETQTETQ
-59 TEKNEEELIEETVAD
+59 TEKSEEELIEETVAD

-164 SGDDEPEAEPVLPTI
+164 TGDDEPEADPVLPTI
-179 SPEDAAETLEEPEE
+179 SPEDAPETLEEPEE
-193 TEEPEEPEEE
+193 TEEPEEE
-203 EAEGF
+203 EAEEF
-208 SDEEPEDGSHQVDI
+208 SDEETEDGSHQVDI

-311 STVAASDGDLW
+311 STMAASDGDLW

-354 SYKYIRYKAGGKTY
+354 SYKYIRYKAGRKTY

-633 LIKEM
+633 LIKKM

-735 AGADIKSADGT
+735 AGADIKAADGT

-774 GTYTITETKAPD
+774 GTYTVTETKAPD

-807 VQTGSATFLNERQK
+807 VQTVSATFLNERQK
-821 AAVSVEK
+821 AAVRVEK

-908 NFKFT
+908 TFKFT
-913 NDKEEKVSFSH
+913 NDKEEKVNFSH

-963 REDVNHPDGRSGV
+963 REDINHPDGRSGV

-1009 ITPPA
+1009 ITPPV

-1025 NCDYEGDQVE
+1025 NCNYEGDQVE

-1188 KVYDLDAKKYV
+1188 KMYDLDAKKYV

-1229 CGNYRIEEVSAPDG
+1229 CGNYRIEEVRAPDG

-1304 ETSLEGAEFEIYA
+1304 EASLEGAEFEIYA

-1382 QEVSFIYKD
+1382 QEVAFIYKD

-1423 ALKGANFGLYNKEA
+1423 ALKGATFGLYNKEA

-1499 GQNVKTIKL
+1499 GQDVKTIKL
-1508 KSVKKNQPTTVE
+1508 KSVKKNRPTTVE

-1531 LDGASMSVLDKDGN
+1531 LDGAFMSVLDKDGN

-1693 YYIVEKETAH
+1693 YYIVEKETSH
-1703 GYVLDNERRYV
+1703 GYVLDNEPRYV

-1723 PLVTYSADWQNA
+1723 TLVTYSADWQNA

-1807 KELAAPDGYVTDQ
+1807 KELSAPDGYVTDQ

-1962 GKKVESWTST
+1962 GKKVDSWTST
-1972 DKPHMVEKL
+1972 DKPHMIEKL

-2080 KVEKTVEYILVET
+2080 KVEKTVEYILIET

>member
-48 EVQTETRPETQ
+48 EVQTETQTETQ
-59 TEKNEEELIEETVAD
+59 TEKSEEELIEETVAD

-94 GLKLSDG
+94 GLKLSEG

-164 SGDDEPEAEPVLPTI
+164 SGDDEPEADPVLPTI
-179 SPEDAAETLEEPEE
+179 SPEDAPETLEEPEE
-193 TEEPEEPEEE
+193 TEEPEEE

-298 ALSVLYDQAEGGI
+298 ALSVVYDQAEGGI
-311 STVAASDGDLW
+311 STMAASDGDLW

-633 LIKEM
+633 LIKKM

-735 AGADIKSADGT
+735 AGADIKAADGT

-774 GTYTITETKAPD
+774 GTYTVTETKAPD

-807 VQTGSATFLNERQK
+807 VQTVSATFLNERQK
-821 AAVSVEK
+821 AAVRVEK

-908 NFKFT
+908 TFKFT
-913 NDKEEKVSFSH
+913 NDKEEKVNFSH

-963 REDVNHPDGRSGV
+963 REDINHPDGRSGV

-1009 ITPPA
+1009 ITPPV

-1025 NCDYEGDQVE
+1025 NCNYEGDQVE

-1229 CGNYRIEEVSAPDG
+1229 CGNYRIEEVRAPDG

-1416 QDAETGK
+1416 QDAEIGK
-1423 ALKGANFGLYNKEA
+1423 ALKGATFGLYNKEA

-1499 GQNVKTIKL
+1499 GQDVKTIKL

-1693 YYIVEKETAH
+1693 YYIVEKETSH
-1703 GYVLDNERRYV
+1703 GYVLDNEPRYV

-1781 IELKTTDEDGKIQFV
+1781 IELKTTDEEGKIQFV

-1820 EPQEFTFEYQGSGT
+1820 EPQKFTFEYQGSGT

-1993 PDGYLIAEDVK
+1993 PDGYLIAKDVK

-2039 LPGAEFELREKESGK
+2039 LSGAEFELREKESGK

-2066 ATSGKLPIATYKNG
+2066 ATSGKIPIATYKNG

>member
-48 EVQTETRPETQ
+48 EVQTETQTETQ
-59 TEKNEEELIEETVAD
+59 TEKSEEELIEETVAD

-164 SGDDEPEAEPVLPTI
+164 SGDDEPEADPVLPTI
-179 SPEDAAETLEEPEE
+179 SPEDAPETLEEPEE
-193 TEEPEEPEEE
+193 TEEPEEE
-203 EAEGF
+203 EAEEF

-311 STVAASDGDLW
+311 STMAASDGDLW

-354 SYKYIRYKAGGKTY
+354 SYKYIRYKVGGKTY

-511 ITIHLENGVSL
+511 ITVHLENGVSL

-633 LIKEM
+633 LIKKM

-685 ASKNLTDKE
+685 ASKNLADKE

-735 AGADIKSADGT
+735 AGADIKAADGT

-774 GTYTITETKAPD
+774 GTYTVTETKAPD

-821 AAVSVEK
+821 AAVRVEK

-908 NFKFT
+908 TFKFT
-913 NDKEEKVSFSH
+913 NDKEEKVNFSH

-963 REDVNHPDGRSGV
+963 REDINHPDGRSGV

-1009 ITPPA
+1009 ITPPV

-1368 ETKAPAG
+1368 ETKAPSG

-1423 ALKGANFGLYNKEA
+1423 ALKGATFGLYNKEA

-1499 GQNVKTIKL
+1499 GQDVKTIKL

-1520 VTKADITTGTE
+1520 VTKVDITTGTE

-1693 YYIVEKETAH
+1693 YYIVEKETSH
-1703 GYVLDNERRYV
+1703 GYVLDNEPRYV

-2039 LPGAEFELREKESGK
+2039 LSGAEFELREKESGK

-2066 ATSGKLPIATYKNG
+2066 ATSGKIPIATYKNG

>member
-48 EVQTETRPETQ
+48 EVQTETQTETQ
-59 TEKNEEELIEETVAD
+59 TEKSEEELIEETVAD

-94 GLKLSDG
+94 GLKLSEG

-164 SGDDEPEAEPVLPTI
+164 SGDDEPEADPVLPTI
-179 SPEDAAETLEEPEE
+179 SPEDAPETLEEPEE
-193 TEEPEEPEEE
+193 TEEPEEE

-311 STVAASDGDLW
+311 STMAASDGDLW

-633 LIKEM
+633 LIKKM

-735 AGADIKSADGT
+735 AGADIKAADGT

-774 GTYTITETKAPD
+774 GTYTVTETKAPD

-854 KTVVPKGTLIEKATT
+854 KTVVSKGTLIEKATT

-963 REDVNHPDGRSGV
+963 REDINHPDGRSGV

-1009 ITPPA
+1009 ITPPV

-1423 ALKGANFGLYNKEA
+1423 ALKGATFGLYNKEA

-1499 GQNVKTIKL
+1499 GQDVKTIKL

-1703 GYVLDNERRYV
+1703 GYVLDNEPRYV

-1781 IELKTTDEDGKIQFV
+1781 IELKTTDEDGKIRFV

-2039 LPGAEFELREKESGK
+2039 LSGAEFELREKESGK

-2066 ATSGKLPIATYKNG
+2066 ATSGKIPIATYKNG

>member
-48 EVQTETRPETQ
+48 EVQTETQTETQ
-59 TEKNEEELIEETVAD
+59 TEKSEEELIEETVAD

-94 GLKLSDG
+94 GLKLSEG

-164 SGDDEPEAEPVLPTI
+164 SGDDEPEADPVLPTI
-179 SPEDAAETLEEPEE
+179 SPEDAPETLEEPEE
-193 TEEPEEPEEE
+193 TEEPEEE
-203 EAEGF
+203 EAEEF

-298 ALSVLYDQAEGGI
+298 ALSVVYDQAEGGI
-311 STVAASDGDLW
+311 STMAASDGDLW

-567 NFHAMLLKLANS
+567 NFHAMLLNLANS

-633 LIKEM
+633 LIKKM

-735 AGADIKSADGT
+735 AGADIKAADGT

-774 GTYTITETKAPD
+774 GTYTVTETKAPD

-807 VQTGSATFLNERQK
+807 VQTVSATFLNERQK
-821 AAVSVEK
+821 AAVRVEK

-908 NFKFT
+908 TFKFT
-913 NDKEEKVSFSH
+913 NDKEEKVNFSH

-963 REDVNHPDGRSGV
+963 REDINHPDGRSGV

-1009 ITPPA
+1009 ITPPV

-1025 NCDYEGDQVE
+1025 NCNYEGDQVE

-1229 CGNYRIEEVSAPDG
+1229 CGNYRIEEVRAPDG

-1416 QDAETGK
+1416 RDAETGK
-1423 ALKGANFGLYNKEA
+1423 ALKGATFGLYNKEA
-1437 ISSGDKVIVK
+1437 ISSGDKVVVK

-1499 GQNVKTIKL
+1499 GQDVKTIKL

-1703 GYVLDNERRYV
+1703 GYVLDNEPRYV

-1796 ADLPVDSRYYI
+1796 ADLPIDSRYYI

-1993 PDGYLIAEDVK
+1993 PDGYLIAKDVK

-2024 GKLVIKKTDSTSKAA
+2024 GKLVIKKTDSTSKSA
-2039 LPGAEFELREKESGK
+2039 LSGAEFELREKESGK

>member
-48 EVQTETRPETQ
+48 EVQTETQTETQ
-59 TEKNEEELIEETVAD
+59 TEKSEEELIEETVAD

-164 SGDDEPEAEPVLPTI
+164 TGDDEPEADPVLPTI
-179 SPEDAAETLEEPEE
+179 SPEDAPETLEEPEE
-193 TEEPEEPEEE
+193 TEEPEEE

-241 GETVN
+241 GEMVN

-474 LAKMPDPTTMELTPG
+474 LSKMPDPTTMELTPG

-633 LIKEM
+633 LIKKM

-706 VLTGATVTEDG
+706 VLTGAAVTENG
-717 VTFAY
+717 VTFTY

-735 AGADIKSADGT
+735 AGADIKAADGT

-774 GTYTITETKAPD
+774 GTYTVTETKAPD
-786 NYVCKGESKTVELVY
+786 NYVCKGESKTIELVY

-821 AAVSVEK
+821 AAVRVEK

-908 NFKFT
+908 TFKFT
-913 NDKEEKVSFSH
+913 NDKEEKVNFSH

-938 KEDSETGNSA
+938 KEDSKTGNSA

-963 REDVNHPDGRSGV
+963 REDINHPDGRSGV

-990 KEGKASVSN
+990 NAGKASVSN

-1009 ITPPA
+1009 ITPPV

-1025 NCDYEGDQVE
+1025 NCNYEGDQVE

-1092 NATPIVLT
+1092 NATPTVLT

-1131 TPHNFMPVDD
+1131 TPHNFMPIDD

-1368 ETKAPAG
+1368 ETKATSG

-1423 ALKGANFGLYNKEA
+1423 ALKGATFGLYNKEA

-1473 YYVKE
+1473 YYLKE

-1499 GQNVKTIKL
+1499 GQDVKTIKL

-1693 YYIVEKETAH
+1693 YYIVEKETSH
-1703 GYVLDNERRYV
+1703 GYVLDNEPRYV

-1781 IELKTTDEDGKIQFV
+1781 IELKTTDEEGKIQFA

-2039 LPGAEFELREKESGK
+2039 LSGAEFELREKESGK

-2066 ATSGKLPIATYKNG
+2066 ATSGKIPIATYKNG

>member
-164 SGDDEPEAEPVLPTI
+164 SGDDEPEADPVLPTI
-179 SPEDAAETLEEPEE
+179 SPEDAPETLEEPEE
-193 TEEPEEPEEE
+193 TEEPEEE
-203 EAEGF
+203 EAEEF
-208 SDEEPEDGSHQVDI
+208 SDEEPEDGSHQVGI

-298 ALSVLYDQAEGGI
+298 ALSVVYDQAEGGI
-311 STVAASDGDLW
+311 STMAASDGDLW

-633 LIKEM
+633 LIKKM

-706 VLTGATVTEDG
+706 VLTGAAVTENG
-717 VTFAY
+717 VTFTY
-722 EKRKLKGAVYSVY
+722 EKQKLKGAVYSVY
-735 AGADIKSADGT
+735 AGADIKAADGT

-774 GTYTITETKAPD
+774 GTYTVTETKAPD

-807 VQTGSATFLNERQK
+807 VQTVSATFLNERQK
-821 AAVSVEK
+821 AAVRVEK

-908 NFKFT
+908 TFKFT
-913 NDKEEKVSFSH
+913 NDKEEKVNFSH

-963 REDVNHPDGRSGV
+963 REDINHPDGRSGV

-1009 ITPPA
+1009 ITPPV

-1025 NCDYEGDQVE
+1025 NCNYEGDQVE

-1229 CGNYRIEEVSAPDG
+1229 CGNYRIEEVRAPDG

-1304 ETSLEGAEFEIYA
+1304 EASLEGAEFEIYA

-1382 QEVSFIYKD
+1382 QEVAFIYKD

-1416 QDAETGK
+1416 RDAETGK
-1423 ALKGANFGLYNKEA
+1423 ALKGATFGLYNKEA

-1499 GQNVKTIKL
+1499 GQDVKTIKL

-1581 RATDVEFTISD
+1581 CATDVEFTISD

-1693 YYIVEKETAH
+1693 YYIVEKETSH
-1703 GYVLDNERRYV
+1703 GYVLDNEPRYV

-1723 PLVTYSADWQNA
+1723 SLVTYSADWQNA

-1796 ADLPVDSRYYI
+1796 ADLPIDSRYYI

-2039 LPGAEFELREKESGK
+2039 LSGAEFELREKESGK

>member
-28 ASAVSAA
+28 VSAVSAA

-48 EVQTETRPETQ
+48 EVQTETQ
-59 TEKNEEELIEETVAD
+59 TEKSEEELIEETVAD

-164 SGDDEPEAEPVLPTI
+164 SGDDEPEADPVLPTI
-179 SPEDAAETLEEPEE
+179 SPEDAPETLEEPEE
-193 TEEPEEPEEE
+193 TEEPEEE

-511 ITIHLENGVSL
+511 ITVHLENGVSL

-543 HLEATTQNIGS
+543 HLKATTQNIGS

-633 LIKEM
+633 LIKKM

-670 LDTKAYGVKLVVGQT
+670 LDTKAYGVKLVVGKT

-706 VLTGATVTEDG
+706 VLTGAAVTENG
-717 VTFAY
+717 VTFTY

-735 AGADIKSADGT
+735 AGADIKAADGT

-774 GTYTITETKAPD
+774 GTYTVTETKAPD

-807 VQTGSATFLNERQK
+807 VQTGSANFLNERQK
-821 AAVSVEK
+821 AAVRVEK

-908 NFKFT
+908 TFKFT
-913 NDKEEKVSFSH
+913 NDKEEKVNFSH

-963 REDVNHPDGRSGV
+963 REDINHPDGRSGV

-1009 ITPPA
+1009 ITPPV

-1052 QLIKAADNDKT
+1052 QLIKAVDNDKT

-1092 NATPIVLT
+1092 NAPPIVLT

-1218 NGYLILPESLK
+1218 NGCLILPESLK

-1391 QNTPEIEEKLEFSN
+1391 QNTPEIEEKMEFSN

-1423 ALKGANFGLYNKEA
+1423 ALKGATFGLCNKEA

-1499 GQNVKTIKL
+1499 GQDVKTIKL
-1508 KSVKKNQPTTVE
+1508 KSVKKNRPTTVE

-1569 ILREELAPYGYL
+1569 ILREKLAPYGYL

-1693 YYIVEKETAH
+1693 YYIVEKETSH
-1703 GYVLDNERRYV
+1703 GYVLDNEPRYV

-1735 RQRVQVEVLKKEKD
+1735 RQRIQVEVLKKEKD

-1846 QTTVEL
+1846 QTRVEL

-2024 GKLVIKKTDSTSKAA
+2024 GKLVIKKTDATSKAA

-2066 ATSGKLPIATYKNG
+2066 ATSGKLPIAIYKNG

-2172 KKGN
+2172 KKGK

>member
-48 EVQTETRPETQ
+48 EVQTETQTEMQ
-59 TEKNEEELIEETVAD
+59 TEKSEEELIEETVAD

-164 SGDDEPEAEPVLPTI
+164 SGDDEPEADPVLPTI
-179 SPEDAAETLEEPEE
+179 SPEDAPETLEEPEE
-193 TEEPEEPEEE
+193 TEEPEEE

-208 SDEEPEDGSHQVDI
+208 SDEETEDGSHQVDI

-511 ITIHLENGVSL
+511 ITVHLENGVSL

-633 LIKEM
+633 LIKKM

-735 AGADIKSADGT
+735 AGADIKAADGT

-774 GTYTITETKAPD
+774 GTYTVTETKAPD

-807 VQTGSATFLNERQK
+807 VQTGSATFLNECQK
-821 AAVSVEK
+821 TAVRVEK

-908 NFKFT
+908 TFKFT
-913 NDKEEKVSFSH
+913 NDKEEKVNFSH

-963 REDVNHPDGRSGV
+963 REDINHPDGRSGV

-1009 ITPPA
+1009 ITPPV

-1289 SGETLKSFKKDFVYE
+1289 SGEILKSFKKDFVYE

-1349 NKNGEAVIKDLPLG
+1349 DKNGEAVIKDLPLG

-1368 ETKAPAG
+1368 ETKAPSG

-1423 ALKGANFGLYNKEA
+1423 VLKGATFGLYNKEA

-1499 GQNVKTIKL
+1499 GQDVKTIKL
-1508 KSVKKNQPTTVE
+1508 KSVKKNRPTTVE

-1693 YYIVEKETAH
+1693 YYIVEKETSH
-1703 GYVLDNERRYV
+1703 GYVLDNEPRYV

-1993 PDGYLIAEDVK
+1993 PDGYLIAKDVK

-2024 GKLVIKKTDSTSKAA
+2024 GKLVIKKTDSTSKSA
-2039 LPGAEFELREKESGK
+2039 LSGAEFELREKESGK

-2066 ATSGKLPIATYKNG
+2066 AKSGKIPIATYKNG
-2080 KVEKTVEYILVET
+2080 KVEKTVKYILVET

-2157 VLSACGIGG
+2157 VLSAYGIGG